1 MTLTLKEIY
10 GRLLER
16 GHKLTPQRWAIIN
29 IFLLNKG
36 RHLSADEV
44 YSLLR
49 QMDPKYGIATVYRT
63 LDVLVDAEVLK
74 KLEFGDG
81 RSRFELNDRR
91 CHRHLHLVCVRC
103 GQVSEFEDDLMDSI
117 EAVVSQRAHFKVLDQ
132 VAKFYGLC
140 TCCQGSAD
148 EERAIALPE

>member
-1 MTLTLKEIY
+1 MTLTLKDIY

-44 YSLLR
+44 YGLLK

-63 LDVLVDAEVLK
+63 LDVLVEAQVLK

-81 RSRFELNDRR
+81 RSRFELNNNRS
-91 CHRHLHLVCVRC
+91 HRHHHLMCVRC
-103 GQVSEFEDDLMDSI
+103 GQISEFDDDLMDSL
-117 EAVVSQRAHFKVLDQ
+117 EAVISQRTHFRVLDQ

-140 TCCQGSAD
+140 ACCQSATAT
-148 EERAIALPE
+148 EPVE